1 MAPTSDSSRSGGDA
15 AHIRRVL
22 QGLRL
27 NRTPGWHFP
36 AHYLGLYFSS
46 LDEEQVEV
54 AMPVDSPG
62 IDAQGQVVPAALAA
76 LADTA
81 LTAALRG
88 RSGKEV
94 RLATV
99 SMNLS
104 FASLQV
110 QDTLRARGH
119 CKFRVKDIAMPMAV
133 TSLTVTSGEQVVCS
147 GEASIAVL
155 DNRRGMAPHPLSGAR
170 RFDEVEPLG
179 LAELTQA
186 EQQVLDAARGASAA
200 CRGGDRSFLE
210 GFWGLVPTMVGEGT
224 AECSMACGMH
234 VSNRVGDVQG
244 GVLLGLTAH
253 TSAAVLGDRW
263 QLLDVAAQFVAAG
276 TGPRLHAKA
285 QALRV
290 GRNTGTVGC
299 TVLDDAGRVVLRA
312 QATLVRKLASSH
324 S

>member
-1 MAPTSDSSRSGGDA
+1 MAPISDSSRSGDDA
-15 AHIRRVL
+15 ANIRRVL

-46 LDEEQVEV
+46 LDAQQVEV
-54 AMPVDSPG
+54 AMPLDSPG
-62 IDAQGQVVPAALAA
+62 IDARGHVVPAALAA

-88 RSGKEV
+88 RAGKEV

-119 CKFRVKDIAMPMAV
+119 CKFRVTDIAMPMAV
-133 TSLTVTSGEQVVCS
+133 TSLTVTSGGQVVCS
-147 GEASIAVL
+147 GEASVAVL

-170 RFDEVEPLG
+170 AFNEVEPLG
-179 LAELTQA
+179 VDELTAA
-186 EQQVLDAARGASAA
+186 EQQVLEFAHAAGAA
-200 CRGGDRSFLE
+200 CRGSGRSFVE
-210 GFWGLVPTMVGEGT
+210 GFWGLTPQLAGEGA
-224 AECSMACGMH
+224 AECSIDCGMH

-244 GVLLGLTAH
+244 GVLLGLAAH
-253 TSAAVLGDRW
+253 TSAAVLGDQW
-263 QLLDVAAQFVAAG
+263 QLLDVAAQFVSAG
-276 TGPRLHAKA
+276 KGPRLHARA
-285 QALRV
+285 QVLRA
-290 GRNTGTVGC
+290 GRNTGSVGC
-299 TVLDDAGRVVLRA
+299 TVTDEAGRVVLRS
-312 QATLVRKLASSH
+312 QATLVRRLAPSDT
-324 S
+324 